1 MSNIRQSMKL
11 NSSMSI
17 GSENVDPNLSFGGAD
32 DDESPPSPWTVK
44 RKSILK
50 NSDNAKK
57 VDSNV
62 NI

>member
-1 MSNIRQSMKL
+1 MKL

-17 GSENVDPNLSFGGAD
+17 GSENINPNLNKSLSFGGAI
-32 DDESPPSPWTVK
+32 DDENDPPSPWTMK

-57 VDSNV
+57 
-62 NI
+62 